1 MTMDAF
7 AKVLR
12 EKLLELL
19 ENVEDIEIIR
29 TLKNNSVE
37 YTSLIIKE
45 KGINISPTI
54 HLNPIME
61 WYEEIGDL
69 DAIAAM
75 VVSKYVN
82 ARLAKSYDVSF
93 IRSWKKVK
101 EMVVFKLISKEKNAE
116 LLAKV
121 PHREVLNLALVY
133 YIALPELK
141 GSIPIFNN
149 HFEFWGISEEE
160 LYEAEM
166 QNAPKLLPIK
176 VSSLDEIMK
185 TEDGQKTRAYVVTND
200 LDLYGAATLLYP
212 ESMKILEEK
221 IQSDFYLIPSSIQE
235 FLAVPVMEWISTN
248 EVLQL
253 VKDVNRYKVEKEDF
267 LADSVYLY
275 KRDKREICIAA

>member
-1 MTMDAF
+1 MTMDTF
-7 AKVLR
+7 AKLLR

-54 HLNPIME
+54 HLNPILE
-61 WYEEIGDL
+61 WYEEIGDM

-75 VVSKYVN
+75 VVSKYEN
-82 ARLAKSYDVSF
+82 ARLTKAYDVSF
-93 IRSWKKVK
+93 IRNWKKVK

-133 YIALPELK
+133 YIALPEIK
-141 GSIPIFNN
+141 GAIPVFNN

-160 LYEAEM
+160 LYEAAKR
-166 QNAPKLLPIK
+166 NTPKLLPIK
-176 VSSLDEIMK
+176 VRSLDEVMNS
-185 TEDGQKTRAYVVTND
+185 EDGQKTRAYVISND
-200 LDLYGAATLLYP
+200 IDLYGAATLLYP
-212 ESMKILEEK
+212 ETMKILEEK

-235 FLAVPVMEWISTN
+235 FLAVPVMGGISAN

-253 VKDVNRYKVEKEDF
+253 VKDVNRYKVEKEDY
-267 LADSVYLY
+267 LADNVYLY
-275 KRDKREICIAA
+275 KRSSSEICIAA